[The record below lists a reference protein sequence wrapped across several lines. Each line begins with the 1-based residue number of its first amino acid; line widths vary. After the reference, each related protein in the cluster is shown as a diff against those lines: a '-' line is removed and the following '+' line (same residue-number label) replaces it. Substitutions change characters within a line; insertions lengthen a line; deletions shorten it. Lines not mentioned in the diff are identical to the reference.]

1 MSNVT
6 LTIAGRQYA
15 VACAAGEEAHVR
27 NLGQIIDGKLQTMP
41 NAAAQTETRNLLFA
55 ALLLADDVHEQRQGG
70 QGAAAPAPDTP
81 EDARLAEKLEA
92 LAIRLE
98 NCASALEG

>member
-15 VACAAGEEAHVR
+15 VACAAGEEAHVH
-27 NLGQIIDGKLQTMP
+27 NLGQIIDAKLQTMP
-41 NAAAQTETRNLLFA
+41 NAATQTETRNLLFA
-55 ALLLADDVHEQRQGG
+55 ALLLADDVHERRQS
-70 QGAAAPAPDTP
+70 APATP
-81 EDARLAEKLEA
+81 APGEDSRLAEKLEA
-92 LAIRLE
+92 LAARLE